1 MAGYRR
7 RPSRELRYSVWHERR
22 LIFDNLRLLA
32 FPVIQFL
39 IELPKRLKEDDR
51 RHIIKTRP
59 RQCATPNGRADR
71 ELADVLRR

>member
-1 MAGYRR
+1 M
-7 RPSRELRYSVWHERR
+7 
-22 LIFDNLRLLA
+22 IFDNLRLLA

-51 RHIIKTRP
+51 GHIIKTRP